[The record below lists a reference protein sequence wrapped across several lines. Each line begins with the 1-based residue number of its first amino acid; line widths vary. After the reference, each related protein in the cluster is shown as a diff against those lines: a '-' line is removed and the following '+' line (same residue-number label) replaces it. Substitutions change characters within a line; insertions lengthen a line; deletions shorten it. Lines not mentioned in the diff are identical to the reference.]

1 MMSTRTASAI
11 MFPLSCLQYNP
22 GEFPRPS
29 SNNRGLSPL
38 QDVPTEILT
47 TIFTHLTLTSRVNLA
62 LTCKLFAN
70 LLTNTPKILTFP
82 LSNQT
87 PGGTSA
93 REFELLTDD
102 ESFRCYTLVNSM
114 DDPLELPRMPYEYV
128 CECCCERVPRGNR
141 RYLYKHNRAYACAGG
156 RSRMF
161 TVGMFQLME
170 WGWMLRARERTRR
183 LLLATEEETSGK
195 DDDDQNDDY
204 QCESSMGVGNEAGLE
219 DRMED
224 GSQLKDESEAES
236 EEGEID

>member
-1 MMSTRTASAI
+1 
-11 MFPLSCLQYNP
+11 
-22 GEFPRPS
+22 
-29 SNNRGLSPL
+29 
-38 QDVPTEILT
+38 
-47 TIFTHLTLTSRVNLA
+47 
-62 LTCKLFAN
+62 
-70 LLTNTPKILTFP
+70 
-82 LSNQT
+82 
-87 PGGTSA
+87 
-93 REFELLTDD
+93 
-102 ESFRCYTLVNSM
+102 
-114 DDPLELPRMPYEYV
+114 
-128 CECCCERVPRGNR
+128 
-141 RYLYKHNRAYACAGG
+141 
-156 RSRMF
+156 MF